1 MPRHP
6 QASTCH
12 ALTWRSIDLRQ
23 LYRHAAKACEPGLRM
38 VLNDNVR
45 TLDLLIADL
54 QAQSRASGGRACE
67 RGSWHGV
74 VHRHLAGWLVHGAS
88 RRDQAWLRVLAHGE
102 SDLLHRFER
111 AIALAPPAPAL
122 VLRRQL
128 PRLLGI
134 HLDMHSLAGTARY

>member
-1 MPRHP
+1 MPRRP

-12 ALTWRSIDLRQ
+12 ALTRRSIDLRQ
-23 LYRHAAKACEPGLRM
+23 LYRHAARVCEPGLRM
-38 VLNDNVR
+38 VLSDNAR

-54 QAQSRASGGRACE
+54 QAQSRAGGRACL
-67 RGSWHGV
+67 RGSWRGV
-74 VHRHLAGWLVHGAS
+74 VHRHLVGWLVHAAG

-102 SDLLHRFER
+102 SNLLHRFEH
-111 AIALAPPAPAL
+111 AIAIAPPAPAL